1 MKRVCVIAAMAA
13 LLAVP
18 TQSWAGTKAAAAVPN
33 VSVQNNKTTVPKGL
47 LQAVYKANS
56 HAQAGIA
63 NAIAQRYK
71 SCGS

>member
-1 MKRVCVIAAMAA
+1 MKRVCMIAAMAA

-18 TQSWAGTKAAAAVPN
+18 TQSWAGTKAAAVPN